1 MTMVLMLLMTMFLTT
16 MFLTFLKIM
25 FLIFLTTMFLLFL
38 TTLLQESVI
47 ESSGPVFGSS
57 TAQTE
62 AFNFTALAAGAEG
75 EQGFQTAQEG
85 FR

>member
-1 MTMVLMLLMTMFLTT
+1 M
-16 MFLTFLKIM
+16 
-25 FLIFLTTMFLLFL
+25 FL

-62 AFNFTALAAGAEG
+62 SFNFTSLAAGAEG

-85 FR
+85 FRWGDGGLVDWTG

>member
-1 MTMVLMLLMTMFLTT
+1 M
-16 MFLTFLKIM
+16 
-25 FLIFLTTMFLLFL
+25 FL

-62 AFNFTALAAGAEG
+62 SFNFTSLAAGAEG

-85 FR
+85 FRWGDGELVDWTG

>member
-1 MTMVLMLLMTMFLTT
+1 MTMVLMLLMAM
-16 MFLTFLKIM
+16 
-25 FLIFLTTMFLLFL
+25 FLTTMFLLFL

-85 FR
+85 FRWGERV